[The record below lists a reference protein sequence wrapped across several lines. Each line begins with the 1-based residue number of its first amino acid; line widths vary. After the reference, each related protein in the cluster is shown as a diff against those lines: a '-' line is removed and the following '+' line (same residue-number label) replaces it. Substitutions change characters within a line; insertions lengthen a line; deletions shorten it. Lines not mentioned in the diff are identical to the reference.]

1 MAFLR
6 VAKSGTLSLNERTKA
21 LESSGRH
28 VYRFGFG
35 ESPFLPPERVRA
47 ALISATQRK
56 DYTPVAGLPELRENI
71 ADFHQEVDDYPIRMY
86 QVLVAPGSKP
96 RLYNIMHA
104 FENADIFCQ
113 ALHGYRTPRKPV

>member
-6 VAKSGTLSLNERTKA
+6 VAKSGTLSLDDRTKS

-35 ESPFLPPERVRA
+35 ESPFLPLERVRA

-56 DYTPVAGLPELRENI
+56 DYMPVAGLPEMREKI
-71 ADFHQEVDDYPIRMY
+71 ADFHQEVDGYPIKVH
-86 QVLVAPGSKP
+86 QVLVASGSKP
-96 RLYNIMHA
+96 RL
-104 FENADIFCQ
+104 
-113 ALHGYRTPRKPV
+113 

>member
-1 MAFLR
+1 M
-6 VAKSGTLSLNERTKA
+6 
-21 LESSGRH
+21 
-28 VYRFGFG
+28 
-35 ESPFLPPERVRA
+35 
-47 ALISATQRK
+47 
-56 DYTPVAGLPELRENI
+56 AGLPELRENI